1 MRWRAVSTEAFSH
14 RLEVTSLI
22 IVQKPH
28 FQNGPKTTMSAIIST
43 TYTMSISDPA
53 VQERSIEWDGE
64 PSVSVAVITAVAS
77 VTDREATEMEPLS
90 NVVDT
95 DSLNQLFEPTSR
107 SPRTVG
113 TVEFEYAGCLVRVSG
128 DGRLEIVPPGDR

>member
-1 MRWRAVSTEAFSH
+1 
-14 RLEVTSLI
+14 
-22 IVQKPH
+22 
-28 FQNGPKTTMSAIIST
+28 
-43 TYTMSISDPA
+43 MSISDSA

-77 VTDREATEMEPLS
+77 VTDQEATEMEPLS